1 MSYPADRTAGPEDTA
16 RVRAVYQRQAPHYD
30 RIIAVAD
37 RLLFPGGREW
47 ACRQASGSVLEVAI
61 GTGRNLPHYPAD
73 VQLTGIDLSPAML
86 ARARERATRLGRE
99 IRLQEGDA
107 QRLPFPDATF
117 DTVVATLTLCSI
129 PDDVTAV
136 AEMAR
141 VLRPGGRLVL
151 LDHVASPA
159 PVVRAVQRVLD
170 PLFVRLAADHLL
182 RRPEL
187 AVRAAGLS
195 IDELTRAKRG
205 IVTRL
210 VAAKP

>member
-1 MSYPADRTAGPEDTA
+1 MSQPADRRAGAEDTA
-16 RVRAVYQRQAPHYD
+16 RVRAVYQRQAPYYD

-37 RLLFPGGREW
+37 RLFFSGGRAW
-47 ACRQASGSVLEVAI
+47 VCRQARGRVLEVAI

-73 VQLTGIDLSPAML
+73 VELIGIDLSPAML
-86 ARARERATRLGRE
+86 ARARERAERLGRE
-99 IRLQEGDA
+99 VRLQEGDA

-141 VLRPGGRLVL
+141 VLRTGGRLVL

-159 PVVRAVQRVLD
+159 PVIRAVQRVLD

-182 RRPEL
+182 RRPEV

-195 IDELTRAKRG
+195 IDELHRSKRG

>member
-1 MSYPADRTAGPEDTA
+1 MSQPADRTARPEDTA
-16 RVRAVYQRQAPHYD
+16 RVRAVYQRQAPYYD
-30 RIIAVAD
+30 RVIAVAD
-37 RLLFPGGREW
+37 RLLFSGGREW
-47 ACRQASGSVLEVAI
+47 ACRQARGNVLEVAI

-73 VQLTGIDLSPAML
+73 VELTGIDLSPAML
-86 ARARERATRLGRE
+86 ARARERADRLGRTV
-99 IRLQEGDA
+99 RLQEGDA

-159 PVVRAVQRVLD
+159 PVIRAVQRVLD
-170 PLFVRLAADHLL
+170 PLIVRLAADHLL
-182 RRPEL
+182 RRPEV

-195 IDELTRAKRG
+195 IDELHRSKRG

-210 VAAKP
+210 VAAKS